1 MAKKT
6 IVHKGY
12 HGSMGV
18 KTDDYSLYGKILF
31 IDEEITYK
39 GQNFSELEADFQAG
53 VEKHI
58 KNCLDNGKE
67 PPFS

>member
-1 MAKKT
+1 
-6 IVHKGY
+6 
-12 HGSMGV
+12 MGV
-18 KTDDYSLYGKILF
+18 NTDDYSLYGKILF

-39 GQNFSELEADFQAG
+39 GQNFSEFEADFQAG

-58 KNCLDNGKE
+58 QSCLDNGKE